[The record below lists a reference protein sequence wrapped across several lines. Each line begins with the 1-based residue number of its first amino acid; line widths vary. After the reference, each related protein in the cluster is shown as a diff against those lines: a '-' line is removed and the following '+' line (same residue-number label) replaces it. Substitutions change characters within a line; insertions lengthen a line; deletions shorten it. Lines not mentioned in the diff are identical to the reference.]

1 MKRQRDTASQ
11 SMVATKRRRH
21 NDVPSKKVIKN
32 AILRS
37 LETKVYSTYDAT
49 VGGDQFWS
57 SGQSPNAG
65 IQLFPQVQGDQYY
78 QYVGLRITPTYLKI
92 KWMVQF
98 NNTGANIFNNVMIV
112 AIQWKGAPPTIGA
125 APAVTDISQQGG
137 GYISPLAGWDF
148 INRDNLRILRVT
160 NLTLD
165 QYHPTAT
172 GTWKIPTFPVDTIR
186 YINASGDV
194 NDGGVYLYAISD
206 SAYPSTLA
214 PFFQYYSQ
222 LFYKDA

>member
-1 MKRQRDTASQ
+1 MSVGSKRPYKKQRTA
-11 SMVATKRRRH
+11 VAQRKMM
-21 NDVPSKKVIKN
+21 KN

-65 IQLFPQVQGDQYY
+65 IQVFPQVQGDQFY

-92 KWMVQF
+92 KWSVQF
-98 NNTGANIFNNVMIV
+98 NQSSANTFNNVMVV
-112 AIQWKGAPPTIGA
+112 ALQWKGQPPVIGA
-125 APAVTDISQQGG
+125 APVVTDISQQGG
-137 GYISPLAGWDF
+137 GYITPLAGWDF
-148 INRDNLRILRVT
+148 INRDNIRILRVE

-165 QYHPTAT
+165 VYHPAKTC
-172 GTWKIPTFPVDTIR
+172 TWKIAKFPVDTLR
-186 YINASGDV
+186 YTNASGDV
-194 NDGGVYLYAISD
+194 NDGGIYLYAISD
-206 SAYPSTLA
+206 SAYPSTAA
-214 PFFQYYSQ
+214 PFFQYYAQ